1 MKKLTTKQRTLLE
14 SARNQKAFAG
24 KASVRSKR
32 SYIVTVDFEFG
43 NFNAQFDRLEEL
55 GLIELGART
64 DGVWGP
70 RRVNITAAGQKAL
83 KA

>member
-1 MKKLTTKQRTLLE
+1 MKKLSTKQRTLLE
-14 SARNQKAFAG
+14 AARNQKAFAG

-43 NFNAQFDRLEEL
+43 NFNAQFDRLKEL